1 MYRPVFGTAL
11 ARSGGGLYTGMLSA
25 HRDIML
31 ANCPYLL
38 LFRSLRNAVI
48 RSFGTPAA
56 AEAVPP
62 SAPFQDYYFTDARL
76 DAFDAVQSACLDTSF
91 DQDEW
96 DLLLE
101 QSKAR
106 GQHDCAD

>member
-48 RSFGTPAA
+48 RSLGAPAVA
-56 AEAVPP
+56 AAVPP

-76 DAFDAVQSACLDTSF
+76 DAYLIKALDA
-91 DQDEW
+91 
-96 DLLLE
+96 
-101 QSKAR
+101 K
-106 GQHDCAD
+106 